1 MPWGAAHDGALR
13 QRATP
18 VAFSPNDVRGGSL
31 WGMSS
36 AAPKL
41 PPDDDA
47 SLRFAPSPTIDWINA
62 HVEELHARYAGQYV
76 AIDPARGVL
85 ASGSSDGAVAAELD
99 RLGVPREA
107 DVTITWMQ

>member
-1 MPWGAAHDGALR
+1 
-13 QRATP
+13 
-18 VAFSPNDVRGGSL
+18 
-31 WGMSS
+31 MSS

-47 SLRFAPSPTIDWINA
+47 SLPFAPSPTIDWINA

-107 DVTITWMQ
+107 DVTITWVQ